1 MKVIGKIIFVGSLLL
16 LASGCKST
24 MVEKI
29 TITPASLTVIKGD
42 KTEFNVYITPSD
54 PDRKS
59 ISCKVSDENVGKT
72 SGILSNYVKG
82 VDVGTAVVT
91 CSDKYSGVVSNE
103 MIVNV
108 VLSEE
113 EKNKIEAEAEKNK
126 VIDDRPTTIITEIQ
140 NAMTENEL
148 NGSDLYGGKN
158 FLITANIEEIS
169 STLFKGNPLITF
181 KQGNVLFNCA
191 FNGDHV
197 AFRNMRKGDQ
207 LTFTCT
213 YDGLGIEAE
222 FTGCYCSEEELA
234 RFWTPEE

>member
-1 MKVIGKIIFVGSLLL
+1 MKAIGKIIFVGSLLL

-54 PDRKS
+54 SDRKS

-113 EKNKIEAEAEKNK
+113 KKIRLKLK
-126 VIDDRPTTIITEIQ
+126 LKKIK
-140 NAMTENEL
+140 
-148 NGSDLYGGKN
+148 S
-158 FLITANIEEIS
+158 
-169 STLFKGNPLITF
+169 
-181 KQGNVLFNCA
+181 
-191 FNGDHV
+191 
-197 AFRNMRKGDQ
+197 
-207 LTFTCT
+207 
-213 YDGLGIEAE
+213 
-222 FTGCYCSEEELA
+222 
-234 RFWTPEE
+234 

>member
-1 MKVIGKIIFVGSLLL
+1 MRRIIIPIGIILLL
-16 LASGCKST
+16 ISGCKST
-24 MVEKI
+24 TVEKI

-54 PDRKS
+54 PDKKS

-91 CSDKYSGVVSNE
+91 CTDKYSGVVSNE
-103 MIVNV
+103 MAVTV
-108 VLSEE
+108 VLSEDEMNKLKTEE
-113 EKNKIEAEAEKNK
+113 EKNR
-126 VIDDRPTTIITEIQ
+126 VIDERPTTISTEIQ